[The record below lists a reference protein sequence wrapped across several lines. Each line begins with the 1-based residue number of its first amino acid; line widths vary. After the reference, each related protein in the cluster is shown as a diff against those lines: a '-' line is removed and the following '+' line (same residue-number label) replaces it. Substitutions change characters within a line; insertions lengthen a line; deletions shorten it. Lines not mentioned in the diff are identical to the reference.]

1 MKKITIV
8 LDGVADR
15 PNEALGGLTPLE
27 YARTPNLDRLV
38 AQSEVGLVRTIPPG
52 MEVGSAVGNLSMLGF
67 DPAGYRGRS
76 VIEAAGLGLPIDPD
90 DLYIR
95 VNFVNFEGDS
105 FENSSIRSYSAYDV
119 PTETAQPVAEGL
131 INAVYGGK
139 NDLRYCGSFRS
150 TLIVKGGREL
160 YPVDLAPAHDI
171 IGQPVAG
178 YIDEMAASDKTAPFL
193 DLMRRSYDYL
203 QDSGTDIN
211 GVWFWGA
218 SIVPD
223 LEADVAGRAALSET
237 LLMDGITTILGLPNE
252 NTQREGRSYE
262 DFLNEKLSK
271 AIAALDSCHTLY
283 VHLQETD
290 DLSHELQP
298 LKKAQA
304 IEAFDT
310 VFLPRFLDS
319 IPGDYSLTIAGDH
332 YTFSDT
338 GAHGGDPVPYL
349 YFDSRNPAGNGAER
363 LTEKQGQ
370 STGVYYEARDLMK
383 RP

>member
-15 PNEALGGLTPLE
+15 PNEKLDGKTPLE
-27 YARTPNLDRLV
+27 YAKTPNLDELV
-38 AQSEVGLVRTIPPG
+38 EKSEIGLVRTIPPG
-52 MEVGSAVGNLSMLGF
+52 LEVGSAVGNLSMLGF

-76 VIEAAGLGLPIDPD
+76 VIEAAGLGLPIDLN

-95 VNFVNFEGDS
+95 VNFVNFAGDS
-105 FENSSIRSYSAYDV
+105 FEDSAIRSYSAYDV
-119 PTETAQPVAEGL
+119 PTEVAQPVAEGL
-131 INAVYGGK
+131 IKAVYGGRY
-139 NDLRYCGSFRS
+139 DLRYCGSFRS
-150 TLIVKGGREL
+150 TLIVKGGRDL
-160 YPVDLAPAHDI
+160 YPLDFPPAHDI
-171 IGQPVAG
+171 IGQP
-178 YIDEMAASDKTAPFL
+178 IKPLLEEMEKNEKMLPFI
-193 DLMRRSYDYL
+193 DLMRRSYEYL
-203 QDSGTDIN
+203 QNSGTDIN

-218 SIVPD
+218 SIVPE
-223 LEADVAGRAALSET
+223 LEADVSGRGALSET
-237 LLMDGITTILGLPNE
+237 LLMDGITTILDLPNE
-252 NTQREGRSYE
+252 NTTREGRSYE
-262 DFLNEKLSK
+262 DFLEEKLAK
-271 AIAALDSCHTLY
+271 AIAAVKKFDRLY

-304 IEAFDT
+304 IEAFDS

-319 IPGDYSLTIAGDH
+319 IDGDYSVTIAGDH

-349 YFDSRNPAGNGAER
+349 YFDSRTQIGNGRKR
-363 LTEKQGQ
+363 LTEAEGAAAD
-370 STGVYYEARDLMK
+370 VYFEAKDLMQ